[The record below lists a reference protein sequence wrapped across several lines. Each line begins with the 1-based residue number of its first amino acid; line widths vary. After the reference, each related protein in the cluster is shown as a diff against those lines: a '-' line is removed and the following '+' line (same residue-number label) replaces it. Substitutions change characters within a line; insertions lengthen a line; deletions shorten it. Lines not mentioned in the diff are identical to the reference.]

1 MVPSGMPYPAVA
13 SHSLQ
18 LTLDRWWSYLDI
30 ATARTS
36 GASEPTPVFK
46 AFCTALRS
54 IPARRFD
61 LATAVGGCGGRSGQT
76 EDHLDFQDVMR
87 VVGSVLAR

>member
-1 MVPSGMPYPAVA
+1 MVPSGMPYRAVA
-13 SHSLQ
+13 SHSLHF
-18 LTLDRWWSYLDI
+18 TLDRWWSYLDF

-36 GASEPTPVFK
+36 GASETAPVFK

-61 LATAVGGCGGRSGQT
+61 LATARLAVAV
-76 EDHLDFQDVMR
+76 DVADKPKTTSIFKM
-87 VVGSVLAR
+87 